1 MTTGRFVWQRLVTTD
16 AEAAS
21 RFYADLFG
29 WEILP
34 SDQGAFGTVLLASVN
49 GTPFAHIAQAGD
61 PDLTSHWLPS
71 ITIAGA
77 PEAAADRA
85 MSAGG
90 SVIQPPY
97 DLPVGRAVQL
107 ADPDGARFV
116 TVHYADPTLIPDSE
130 LENWPP
136 PAGHISW
143 YAIGGSNPVDTA
155 TFYVAV
161 IGYDEVETAA
171 TEEPA
176 HMTLE
181 SGGEMRAGV
190 FSTGGV
196 LPPQWLIYVVVPD
209 ITAARE
215 RVIALGGQVAT
226 PVITI
231 PGLGMIGGAADPT
244 GALVFLHQPGT

>member
-1 MTTGRFVWQRLVTTD
+1 MTAGIFVWQRLVTTA
-16 AEAAS
+16 AEVAS

-29 WEILP
+29 WEIAP
-34 SDQGAFGTVLLASVN
+34 SDQPGFGTVLLASVD
-49 GTPFAHIAQAGD
+49 GAPFAHIQQTSESG
-61 PDLTSHWLPS
+61 LTSHWLPS
-71 ITIAGA
+71 ITIADA

-85 MSAGG
+85 TAAGG
-90 SVIQPPY
+90 TVIRPSY
-97 DLPVGRAVQL
+97 ELPVGRAVQL

-116 TVHYADPTLIPDSE
+116 AVHYADPTQIPDPDTA
-130 LENWPP
+130 NWPP

-143 YAIGGSNPVDTA
+143 YAIGGPNPIDTA
-155 TFYVAV
+155 RFYAAV
-161 IGYDEVETAA
+161 IGYDKIDAA
-171 TEEPA
+171 TSAESA
-176 HMTLE
+176 HIVLE

-196 LPPQWLIYVVVPD
+196 LPPQWLVYVVVPD

-231 PGLGMIGGAADPT
+231 PGLGMIGGIADPT
-244 GALVFLHQPGT
+244 GALVFLHQPGS